1 MSKGKP
7 KYDNLPKH
15 QKKIVLSLAKEGP
28 MIISETNKRIK
39 GEYSSTNRAFHELE
53 TKEMIRKGDVK
64 LYRGRR
70 FPKYWLTVRGSAFA
84 LLNNANP
91 ENVRLNAIRFSE
103 RDADKRGVEAYFKL
117 REIGP
122 EIANVLDRFMLHV
135 GKLEPTDL
143 YKQLLPKMFSMSED
157 RLEEL
162 WRVGK
167 ETEYWKYF
175 EEALKKF
182 TDEVGRVLSHG

>member
-1 MSKGKP
+1 MIFPSV
-7 KYDNLPKH
+7 
-15 QKKIVLSLAKEGP
+15 KK
-28 MIISETNKRIK
+28 N
-39 GEYSSTNRAFHELE
+39 
-53 TKEMIRKGDVK
+53 
-64 LYRGRR
+64 
-70 FPKYWLTVRGSAFA
+70 
-84 LLNNANP
+84 
-91 ENVRLNAIRFSE
+91 
-103 RDADKRGVEAYFKL
+103 
-117 REIGP
+117 
-122 EIANVLDRFMLHV
+122 

-182 TDEVGRVLSHG
+182 TDEVCKRLSHE